1 MLKERINNYLSN
13 KSILILGFGREGR
26 STLNYINKNNICY
39 TRIAI
44 ADKNETIEK
53 QENIEYFLGSNYLEA
68 IYEFDIIIK
77 SPGIS
82 LKEIDLSEIKGK
94 ITSQA
99 ELFLKYGKE
108 KVIGITGTKGKS
120 TTSSLIFQMLN
131 KELSVE
137 LVGNIGIPVLDYV
150 DKYEKTSYF
159 VYELS
164 SHQLELVDASPKIAV
179 FLNLYEE
186 HLDYYKS
193 FESYASAKR
202 NIFKHQ
208 DESDVFV
215 YNKDMKNVLIGGEQ
229 VKARSIEISQ
239 IEAEANPLKNKFV
252 NLTIDTNDIHLL
264 GTHNL
269 YNLTIAATVAKLVGV
284 SDSSIM
290 SVIKNLKPLPHRLE
304 TIGTYEGVKYI
315 DDSIS
320 TIPEATISALK
331 SINDVDTVLIGGMDR
346 GVNYD
351 ALIEYLINAKV
362 SNVILMYDSGKRIYE
377 KLRKR
382 PLKNN
387 LVFAEDLEKATE
399 LATKITGK
407 GSICLLSPAS
417 ASYGFFKNFEERGD
431 KFKEYIKKYSDN

>member
-1 MLKERINNYLSN
+1 M
-13 KSILILGFGREGR
+13 
-26 STLNYINKNNICY
+26 
-39 TRIAI
+39 
-44 ADKNETIEK
+44 
-53 QENIEYFLGSNYLEA
+53 
-68 IYEFDIIIK
+68 
-77 SPGIS
+77 
-82 LKEIDLSEIKGK
+82 
-94 ITSQA
+94 
-99 ELFLKYGKE
+99 
-108 KVIGITGTKGKS
+108 
-120 TTSSLIFQMLN
+120 
-131 KELSVE
+131 
-137 LVGNIGIPVLDYV
+137 
-150 DKYEKTSYF
+150 
-159 VYELS
+159 
-164 SHQLELVDASPKIAV
+164 
-179 FLNLYEE
+179 
-186 HLDYYKS
+186 
-193 FESYASAKR
+193 
-202 NIFKHQ
+202 
-208 DESDVFV
+208 
-215 YNKDMKNVLIGGEQ
+215 
-229 VKARSIEISQ
+229 
-239 IEAEANPLKNKFV
+239 
-252 NLTIDTNDIHLL
+252 
-264 GTHNL
+264 
-269 YNLTIAATVAKLVGV
+269 
-284 SDSSIM
+284 
-290 SVIKNLKPLPHRLE
+290 IKNLKPLPHRLE